1 MSFNWKD
8 SLLENH
14 KYKIVCSTLLGL
26 LWKKKLIL
34 MSKTFSFLFYCENNF
49 VFIYYDDH
57 PT

>member
-14 KYKIVCSTLLGL
+14 KYRTEFDTIRSSL
-26 LWKKKLIL
+26 KKKLIL